1 MPIKVS
7 KTQILRAKDRA
18 FSLARRASAY
28 RAKADQA
35 VETLVGSAEVGA
47 SAFALGLVQ
56 GRYGG
61 VEIVGVP
68 LDLSAAIVMHGL
80 AFVGVG
86 GKLSGHLHSFGDGA
100 LATYLAT
107 LGRGAGVEMRRK
119 ALGAGAAVQGEEGR
133 RFTDQELADLAS

>member
-1 MPIKVS
+1 MPLKVS
-7 KTQILRAKDRA
+7 KSQIMRAKDRA

-28 RAKADQA
+28 RQKADQA
-35 VETLVGSAEVGA
+35 VETLVGTAEVGA
-47 SAFALGLVQ
+47 SSFALGLIQ

-68 LDLSAAIVMHGL
+68 LDLTAAIAFHGL

-119 ALGAGAAVQGEEGR
+119 ALGAGASIQGEEGR
-133 RFTDQELADLAS
+133 RFTDKELIDLAT